1 MQDESRKLYQ
11 HLQNLEFIVA
21 ETYRDMDSNETSKP
35 VCLHG
40 DVIVITYSCRPY
52 RTSLA
57 LFANPLEV
65 ENGIA
70 PCIRRD
76 TEAQFE

>member
-35 VCLHG
+35 VCRHG
-40 DVIVITYSCRPY
+40 DVIVT
-52 RTSLA
+52 T
-57 LFANPLEV
+57 
-65 ENGIA
+65 
-70 PCIRRD
+70 
-76 TEAQFE
+76 